1 MNLTYEQIEV
11 IYAKKGYKFF
21 KGEFNINVGFI
32 RMDDIFTN
40 KYTDIAFIAYQEK
53 GKDVLKVYRAS
64 TKAGRFY
71 EQNPKN
77 VAGATGVAVAL
88 EGQLKM
94 LFVDLID
101 GVYNFHKS
109 AHLAQSIENISVY
122 RDANKNGVIDRDSII
137 QTDGNEITFGI
148 NCHWASGVT
157 IENWSAGCLVVPV
170 PDYWGWIDII
180 RRSSKIYGNKVTRT
194 LLHAKDC
201 F

>member
-1 MNLTYEQIEV
+1 MNLTYKQIEA

-21 KGEFNINVGFI
+21 KGEMNINVGFI

-40 KYTDIAFIAYQEK
+40 KYTDIAFIAYQEG
-53 GKDVLKVYRAS
+53 GKDVLKTYRAS

-71 EQNPKN
+71 EQNPKK

-94 LFVDLID
+94 LFVDGED
-101 GVYNFHKS
+101 NFHKS
-109 AHLAQSIENISVY
+109 AHLSQSIAPVTVY

-137 QTDGNEITFGI
+137 QTDGNGITFGI

-180 RRSSKIYGNKVTRT
+180 RRSCKIYGNKVTRT
-194 LLHAKDC
+194 LLHAND